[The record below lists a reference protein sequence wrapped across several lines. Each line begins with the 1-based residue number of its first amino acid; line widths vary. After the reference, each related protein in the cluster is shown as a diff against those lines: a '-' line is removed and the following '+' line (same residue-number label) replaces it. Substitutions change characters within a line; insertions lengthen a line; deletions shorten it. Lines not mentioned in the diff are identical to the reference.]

1 MRGESV
7 SWSDST
13 YFKPNSDNMNKYDE
27 TNWIDRQMIVKDKI
41 WILLYKDFAVSH
53 SVSLE
58 DKQ

>member
-13 YFKPNSDNMNKYDE
+13 YFKPNSDNMHKYDE

-41 WILLYKDFAVSH
+41 WIVLYKDFCSE
-53 SVSLE
+53 S
-58 DKQ
+58 